1 MNAMLL
7 QRQAMDKHGMVVTM
21 DVKGKILSANE
32 KCSELSGFAEHEI
45 VGKYITAFD
54 ITNISNSQISA
65 IFSAL
70 ALGSIWQGEVHSLRK
85 TGEPWYQSRHQIL

>member
-54 ITNISNSQISA
+54 ITNISNSDISA

-70 ALGSIWQGEVHSLRK
+70 CRRRAPFHPHCERARDAPPV
-85 TGEPWYQSRHQIL
+85 